1 MAENTGIVQIQA
13 LNYMIH
19 SKTLDLVYDFGLTED
34 HFFDYKDEFLYIIDH
49 YKEYG
54 CVPDEVSFFDKF
66 RECDNV
72 PVSDSPEYL
81 ASRLTEEAAYR
92 DALDPLQGEDGLHSG
107 MLGGKTLEAIKS
119 FIPRAS
125 AILQKYDI
133 SERHTSFKECFEDW
147 LLPDKAMRIR
157 TGFITLDDQIIGV
170 RKGDLTFV
178 QGATGLGK
186 TWILSKMASTSM
198 KDSRKVLFYSDEM
211 AKDVLAKRIFAFV
224 LKAPFDIIDA
234 GALPKKTKKKLETL
248 SSDVSLDILDM
259 SDTGADT
266 LDGLEMMIDQKRPDV
281 VYIDGI
287 TYMRSR
293 RIDTDKEFERLTQ
306 VSVELTRIAKKY
318 DCAIVVAVQSNREAT
333 KFGSSRSSIGSSY
346 GMLQIAS
353 LDIILNRENDF
364 FVLSC
369 GKNRHG
375 KEFDT
380 VVYSLDFEFM
390 DFVPVSK
397 EMVDCLH
404 IDQSKIEV
412 IDTNGNGYSFKEI
425 LERHYDVTDS
435 SLKMKMLRED
445 GSYSNFY
452 EPEKIEKYIK
462 KYDKIK
468 E

>member
-1 MAENTGIVQIQA
+1 MAENTGIIQIQA
-13 LNYMIH
+13 LNYLIH
-19 SKTLDLVYDFGLTED
+19 SKSIDLVYDFGLTED
-34 HFFDYKDEFLYIIDH
+34 HFFDYKEEFRYIMDH

-66 RECDNV
+66 REIDNIA
-72 PVSDSPEYL
+72 VSDSTDYL

-107 MLGGKTLEAIKS
+107 MCSGKTLEALKS
-119 FIPRAS
+119 FLPRAS
-125 AILQKYDI
+125 AILQKYDK
-133 SERHTSFKECFEDW
+133 SERQTSYKDCFKDW

-157 TGFITLDDQIIGV
+157 TGLKTLDDQIIGV

-186 TWILSKMASTSM
+186 TWILSKMASTSA
-198 KDSRKVLFYSDEM
+198 KDGKKLIFYSDEM
-211 AKDVLAKRIFAFV
+211 AKDVLAKRITAFIFT
-224 LKAPFDIIDA
+224 APFEEIDS
-234 GALPKKTKKKLETL
+234 GLIDKRRRKTVDKIAST
-248 SSDVSLDILDM
+248 LDIELLDM

-266 LDGLEMMIDQKRPDV
+266 LDGLEMMIDQKRPDI

-293 RIDTDKEFERLTQ
+293 RIDTDKEYERLTQ

-318 DCAIVVAVQSNREAT
+318 DCAIVCAVQSNREAT
-333 KFGSSRSSIGSSY
+333 KTGSSRSSIGSSY

-353 LDIILNRENDF
+353 LDIILNRQNDF

-380 VVYSLDFEFM
+380 VVYTLDFERTN
-390 DFVPVSK
+390 FVPVSK
-397 EMVDCLH
+397 D
-404 IDQSKIEV
+404 IEELQD
-412 IDTNGNGYSFKEI
+412 IIF
-425 LERHYDVTDS
+425 
-435 SLKMKMLRED
+435 
-445 GSYSNFY
+445 
-452 EPEKIEKYIK
+452 
-462 KYDKIK
+462 
-468 E
+468 